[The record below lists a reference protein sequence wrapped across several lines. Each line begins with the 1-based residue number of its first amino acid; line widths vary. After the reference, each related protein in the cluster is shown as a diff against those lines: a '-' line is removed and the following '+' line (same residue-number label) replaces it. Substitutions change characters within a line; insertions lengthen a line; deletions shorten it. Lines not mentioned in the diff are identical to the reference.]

1 MRIGDVSYRNF
12 FPKGSSWFKDS
23 KNKQSNSV
31 ENFITRN
38 EETADTF
45 IKNNSAVSFGY
56 KFRLKTL
63 WLKGKLPWLQYGFY
77 GDKLTKQNISI
88 EHLEPVSAFKQRM
101 SEKAAKKVST
111 VWENVVLASVS
122 KNQERSN
129 FPLGDF
135 INEEAKNRYL
145 DQFRGKTIP
154 GYGKGEKYIEA
165 INKTIERLLN
175 AGK

>member
-1 MRIGDVSYRNF
+1 MEIKSIGNYYDYS
-12 FPKGSSWFKDS
+12 FKDIS
-23 KNKQSNSV
+23 KYKPKQSDLKRIQV
-31 ENFITRN
+31 Q
-38 EETADTF
+38 ETADTF

-77 GDKLTKQNISI
+77 GDKLTRQNVSI
-88 EHLEPVSAFKQRM
+88 EHLEPVSSFKKRM
-101 SEKAAKKVST
+101 SDKMAKKVST
-111 VWENVVLASVS
+111 VWNNVVLASVS
-122 KNQERSN
+122 KNQARSN
-129 FPLGDF
+129 YPLGDF
-135 INEEAKNRYL
+135 INEEAKNKYL

>member
-1 MRIGDVSYRNF
+1 MRIGNVSYRNF
-12 FPKGSSWFKDS
+12 FPKGSSKFKESSDQQ
-23 KNKQSNSV
+23 KNSV
-31 ENFITRN
+31 NFITRN

-77 GDKLTKQNISI
+77 GDKLTRQNVSI
-88 EHLEPVSAFKQRM
+88 EHLEPVSSFKKRM
-101 SEKAAKKVST
+101 SDKMAKKVST
-111 VWENVVLASVS
+111 VWNNVVLASVS
-122 KNQERSN
+122 KNQARSN
-129 FPLGDF
+129 YPLGDF

-145 DQFRGKTIP
+145 DQFRGQVIP
-154 GYGKGEKYIEA
+154 GYGKGEKYIKA
-165 INKTIERLLN
+165 INETIDRLLD